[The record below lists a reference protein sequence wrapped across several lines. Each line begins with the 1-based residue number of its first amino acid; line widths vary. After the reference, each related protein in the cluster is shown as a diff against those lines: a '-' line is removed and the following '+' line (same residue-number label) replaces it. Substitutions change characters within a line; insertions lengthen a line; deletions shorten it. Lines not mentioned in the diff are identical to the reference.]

1 MGAQRSLQ
9 TEPGS
14 AISSTVERE
23 PSSFTPQRQFPIQA
37 RPLARE
43 RWFWVAAM
51 FLVLLIVGTL
61 LKDKYSTL
69 SDRSFPIRVYDAGD
83 SVRAEWDINSAPIRT
98 ARLAV
103 LDIRDGN
110 ENKRV
115 ALTDQQLHSGKMT
128 ISRNSGDLELRMIVF
143 PQDQPGI
150 QQFVRFVGP
159 EPSSPSKSP
168 VEKEASLPDVAPQA
182 IPPPAQ
188 HNQLEDQV
196 KQLKEELGTQNRRA
210 NRLQEMVRIL
220 QNRIA
225 VEGFRNSA
233 PDRRATNR

>member
-1 MGAQRSLQ
+1 MGAQRSVQ

-14 AISSTVERE
+14 AVSLTVERE
-23 PSSFTPQRQFPIQA
+23 PSNISPQRQFPIQA

-51 FLVLLIVGTL
+51 FLVLLIIGML

-69 SDRSFPIRVYDAGD
+69 SDRSFPLRVYDAGD
-83 SVRAEWDINSAPIRT
+83 SVRVEWDLNSAPIHT

-103 LDIRDGN
+103 LDIKDGN
-110 ENKRV
+110 ETKRV

-150 QQFVRFVGP
+150 QQFVRFVDA
-159 EPSSPSKSP
+159 EPPSPQKSAAKTIT
-168 VEKEASLPDVAPQA
+168 EEASLPAAAPDA
-182 IPPPAQ
+182 ISPPAQ
-188 HNQLEDQV
+188 HNQLEDEV

-210 NRLQEMVRIL
+210 SRLQEVVRIL

-225 VEGFRNSA
+225 VESSRNS
-233 PDRRATNR
+233 